1 MHSSHHPN
9 DGLRAADPKNSSRH
23 DTSAAGTV
31 FAIMV
36 GALLL
41 AAVMNAGTMLDR
53 AEAGELGPSRDLTL
67 HFWRPIEAVGS
78 AAGLTMPRNGLQ
90 AIRELD
96 RTGPSTKYIAGGVG
110 DARAGGNGDLA
121 LPPLISSDATTAAP
135 GGQLRHEPAP
145 ELEPQPEPEA
155 PPPSASSEPA
165 GPQLSPAGDESD
177 TPTPAVS
184 STPLG
189 LPGLP
194 PLEEMRRNAEPSFA
208 LRRPTVD
215 DPLRIL
221 IVGDS
226 TLDAVGTSMQ
236 RDLAETGLTSSV
248 LDFRVSSGLSRPD
261 FFDWPA
267 HLSQLEPQLAPEIV
281 VVMVGANDAQA
292 FSVDNQAVEFGT
304 ELWFANYRARVA
316 ALLEQLTVDGDWV
329 VWIGQPVMRND
340 EFDAKMRQIN
350 QLYVEE
356 LGRFPTATFVSSRDA
371 TTDEAGQYS
380 AYIVDG
386 NGAPQQI
393 RQNDGIHLTSAGGD
407 RLSPLVIATINEIA
421 PLY

>member
-1 MHSSHHPN
+1 MPSSHDPN
-9 DGLRAADPKNSSRH
+9 DGLRAADPENSGRR
-23 DTSAAGTV
+23 DTTAAGTV
-31 FAIMV
+31 FAIMA

-41 AAVMNAGTMLDR
+41 AAIMNAGTMLDR
-53 AEAGELGPSRDLTL
+53 AETGELGSSRDIAL

-78 AAGLTMPRNGLQ
+78 ASGLTMPRNGLQ
-90 AIRELD
+90 ALRELD
-96 RTGPSTKYIAGGVG
+96 RAGPSTKFIAGGVG
-110 DARAGGNGDLA
+110 DARGGGDGDLA
-121 LPPLISSDATTAAP
+121 LPPLVSSSESASAP
-135 GGQLRHEPAP
+135 AGQLHHEPAP
-145 ELEPQPEPEA
+145 DFEPPTEPEA
-155 PPPSASSEPA
+155 RPPSASPEPA
-165 GPQLSPAGDESD
+165 GPELGAA
-177 TPTPAVS
+177 PAVS

-194 PLEEMRRNAEPSFA
+194 PLEELRRNAEPSFA

-226 TLDAVGTSMQ
+226 TLDAVGTSML
-236 RDLAETGLTSSV
+236 RDLAETGLTSDI

-267 HLSQLEPQLAPEIV
+267 HLHGLEPQLEPEIV

-292 FSVDNQAVEFGT
+292 FTVDNQAVEFGT
-304 ELWFANYRARVA
+304 ELWFATYRTRVA
-316 ALLEQLTVDGDWV
+316 ALLDQLTVDGDWV

-340 EFDAKMRQIN
+340 DFDAKMRQIN

-356 LGRFPTATFVSSRDA
+356 VGRFPTAIFVSSREA
-371 TTDEAGQYS
+371 TTDEAGQFS
-380 AYIVDG
+380 AYLVDG
-386 NGAPQQI
+386 NGARQQI
-393 RQNDGIHLTSAGGD
+393 RQNDGIHLTPAGGD
-407 RLSPLVIATINEIA
+407 RLSPLVIAAINEIA